1 MEKPQAAGLGDML
14 LEANIISNEDLK
26 RLLFEKETTNKRI
39 SRLMVELGMVSDE
52 ERIRFL
58 KDRLGLERIFV
69 SGRAISDDIIEL
81 IPKYLAHSSA
91 VLPVNIDSGSLTL
104 AMEDPTD
111 LIVID
116 NIKNLTGYDVKP
128 VLVSIKDLDDAL
140 DKYYG
145 EVDSEVELVVQR
157 VSPVKKFVLNIVWA
171 IIFFLP
177 LILFAGF
184 IFIAGLTNPSHTVGM
199 MDFNVILAFFL
210 FWAIYVTIA
219 YYIYTMISEK

>member
-14 LEANIISNEDLK
+14 LEANIISKDDLK
-26 RLLFEKETTNKRI
+26 KLLFEKETTSKRI
-39 SRLMVELGMVSDE
+39 SRLVVELGMISDE

-58 KDRLGLERIFV
+58 KERLGLERIFV
-69 SGRAISDDIIEL
+69 SGRAISDEIVEL
-81 IPKYLAHSSA
+81 IPKYLAHNSA

-116 NIKNLTGYDVKP
+116 NIKNLTGYDIKP

-157 VSPVKKFVLNIVWA
+157 VSPAKKIILNIIWG

-177 LILFAGF
+177 LLLFAGY
-184 IFIAGLTNPSHTVGM
+184 IFIAGLTNPSQTVGIM
-199 MDFNVILAFFL
+199 NFNVILAFFL
-210 FWAIYVTIA
+210 FWAIYITIA
-219 YYIYTMISEK
+219 YYIYTMIAEK